1 MPVPTTSDDSAA
13 AAAAFLLEETKTEE
27 KARVLF
33 DTVEAISQCLHQDDI
48 IAQAVTVPTIVNL
61 RKEALALQTESIAI
75 LYDSTPHTPD
85 FINTMTVML
94 SDIFHMLL
102 SVEVHLNHQANKDDD
117 ENKEDS
123 DEEWVAPSEFNRK
136 TTKYFVAEENLA
148 EVVLKSVSELP
159 ILVYGR
165 TGNLTGMEEEV
176 ASPITSVYFDNAEME
191 MYEERIARLEGAKLF
206 RVRWYGPKPTGT
218 QLFFCELKTH
228 HNAESGQD
236 SNKKRVE
243 VQACDLEQLIDVQNH
258 PWTDQEAKDVILRA
272 TPKKKKKHL
281 KKAIKLL
288 TQIQHLIVA
297 MQLRPCVTT
306 AYKRLALQSSHT
318 NDLRM
323 TIDRDVTMIDEYAN
337 ALKPSSCK
345 KSWCLAGEKLENIPA
360 EAAVKIPY
368 TIFEVKLMEGAAK
381 PEHIQTFEDRDIMIV
396 NGKFS
401 KFITGAALHH
411 MEDINV
417 APAWATD
424 EKFAPLFQTNEE
436 KTATPIT
443 TTKRSSML
451 SILEDFQ
458 EDVQDALADATTEEE
473 KVQIKK
479 RASSILELDLAAGR
493 FRAVRTST
501 SISSD
506 TKEDLNNQ
514 QQLKM
519 KRRSSMN
526 KRGRRRSSLFPPAL
540 VPIK

>member
-1 MPVPTTSDDSAA
+1 MQSLLKRITS
-13 AAAAFLLEETKTEE
+13 FLFSFPYYYFFFSLSFNYI
-27 KARVLF
+27 VHYVQLF
-33 DTVEAISQCLHQDDI
+33 ISLLIDWLIDMDMDI
-48 IAQAVTVPTIVNL
+48 DHN
-61 RKEALALQTESIAI
+61 S
-75 LYDSTPHTPD
+75 
-85 FINTMTVML
+85 
-94 SDIFHMLL
+94 
-102 SVEVHLNHQANKDDD
+102 
-117 ENKEDS
+117 
-123 DEEWVAPSEFNRK
+123 
-136 TTKYFVAEENLA
+136 KYFVAEENLA

-417 APAWATD
+417 APGTCFWFWFAFRSRSIFVCVCLIL
-424 EKFAPLFQTNEE
+424 KFSTTHSFNSFLPSFILYFTIYQFQ
-436 KTATPIT
+436 
-443 TTKRSSML
+443 
-451 SILEDFQ
+451 
-458 EDVQDALADATTEEE
+458 
-473 KVQIKK
+473 
-479 RASSILELDLAAGR
+479 
-493 FRAVRTST
+493 
-501 SISSD
+501 
-506 TKEDLNNQ
+506 
-514 QQLKM
+514 
-519 KRRSSMN
+519 
-526 KRGRRRSSLFPPAL
+526 
-540 VPIK
+540 

>member
-75 LYDSTPHTPD
+75 LHDITPHTPD

-228 HNAESGQD
+228 HNEESGQD

-272 TPKKKKKHL
+272 TPKKKKKL
-281 KKAIKLL
+281 KAAIKLL
-288 TQIQHLIVA
+288 TQIQHLIVE

-306 AYKRLALQSSHT
+306 AYKRLSLQSSHT

-323 TIDRDVTMIDEYAN
+323 TIDREVTMIDEYAN

-411 MEDINV
+411 MEDVNV
-417 APAWATD
+417 APVWATD

-436 KTATPIT
+436 DNDATATSIT
-443 TTKRSSML
+443 TTKRSSMQ

-493 FRAVRTST
+493 FR
-501 SISSD
+501 
-506 TKEDLNNQ
+506 
-514 QQLKM
+514 
-519 KRRSSMN
+519 RSSMN
-526 KRGRRRSSLFPPAL
+526 KQGRRRSSLFQPAA
-540 VPIK
+540 VPIE